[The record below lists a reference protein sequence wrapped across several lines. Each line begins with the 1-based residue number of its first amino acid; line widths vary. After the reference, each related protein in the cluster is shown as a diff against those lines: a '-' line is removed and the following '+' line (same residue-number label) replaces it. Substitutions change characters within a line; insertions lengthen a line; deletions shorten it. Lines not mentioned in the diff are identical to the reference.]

1 MSNAFKV
8 GIAAAVIGVAAL
20 IGFNLYNSGVG
31 TAPDDP
37 SPTPSP
43 TSVSLTEGQ
52 WDGTMPPGEYYLDL
66 PAYPARIEFEVP
78 DGWWHWSDLDSSADS
93 TAHTLLVDSFDIG
106 AANGSAWGVTF
117 TVVEDVWVDPCDT
130 GAGRMDSAVTESAD
144 SLAEAFSAWPGFPAT
159 SVEDV
164 TVSGYSGR
172 RVEITHDEG
181 ALCDNPWLFTTP
193 SSYEFGPSFPG
204 SDPVVNQ
211 ATLLDVEGS
220 VLVIWTTDYPGTT
233 IFEEDGGAS
242 PDPEAHVADQV
253 VLHDILDS
261 IVLQPH

>member
-1 MSNAFKV
+1 M
-8 GIAAAVIGVAAL
+8 
-20 IGFNLYNSGVG
+20 
-31 TAPDDP
+31 
-37 SPTPSP
+37 
-43 TSVSLTEGQ
+43 
-52 WDGTMPPGEYYLDL
+52 
-66 PAYPARIEFEVP
+66 P
-78 DGWWHWSDLDSSADS
+78 DGWWHWSDLDSRADS
-93 TAHTLLVDSFDIG
+93 TAHALLVDSLDTG

-130 GAGRMDSAVTESAD
+130 GAGSMDSAVTESAD

-172 RVEITHDEG
+172 RVEITPDEG

-211 ATLLDVEGS
+211 STLLDVEGS

-261 IVLQPH
+261 IVLTPH